1 MSKKLIRQVVTAI
14 ACLPL
19 IFLVVMIGLYPLK
32 FFLSEGK
39 VGILNMKSEVLL
51 ADTIWNIFFYMHIS
65 FGGLALLIG
74 WLQFIRPLRQR
85 YAAIHRAIGKIYVFS
100 SWLSVLGVA
109 YIGFFAEGG
118 MVAFLGF
125 MMGGAIWYYTTAKG
139 FVTIRSG
146 RVAEHRK
153 FMIYSYAVCVGA
165 VTLRIWLPLLV
176 KTTGNFILSY
186 QVVSWISWALNL
198 IVAYFIVNKKER
210 VQEKPELKITKTW
223 VEQ

>member
-1 MSKKLIRQVVTAI
+1 MNVKLIRQVGTGI

-39 VGILNMKSEVLL
+39 VGILNMKSEILL
-51 ADTIWNIFFYMHIS
+51 ADTIWNVFFYMHIS

-74 WLQFIRPLRQR
+74 WLQFIGPLRQR
-85 YAAIHRAIGKIYVFS
+85 YTAIHRMIGKVYVFS

-118 MVAFLGF
+118 TIAFLGF
-125 MMGGAIWYYTTAKG
+125 MTGGAIWYYTTAKG
-139 FVTIRSG
+139 FMTIRNG
-146 RVAEHRK
+146 KVWEHRK
-153 FMIYSYAVCVGA
+153 FMIYSYATCVGA
-165 VTLRIWLPLLV
+165 VMLRIWLPLLV

-186 QVVSWISWALNL
+186 QVVSWLSWAPNL
-198 IVAYFIVNKKER
+198 IVAWLIVKRKESI
-210 VQEKPELKITKTW
+210 QEKPELKITKNW